1 MKTMNYRDFEQ
12 EIIRAYTVLGAEKGS
27 LQNDTDIEAWFK
39 DGYINADEKN
49 RLHGF
54 NQRLYKRNRH

>member
-1 MKTMNYRDFEQ
+1 MTYRDFEQ
-12 EIIRAYTVLGAEKGS
+12 EIIRAYNVLGAEKGS

-39 DGYINADEKN
+39 DGYMDAEEKN

-54 NQRLYKRNRH
+54 NWRLYNRYRH

>member
-1 MKTMNYRDFEQ
+1 MKYRDFEL
-12 EIIRAYTVLGAEKGS
+12 EIVRAYNVLGAEKGS

-49 RLHGF
+49 RLHGY
-54 NQRLYKRNRH
+54 NRRLYKQYRR